1 MLRGLLF
8 LLCGTLVGSS
18 VLGQAN
24 WQSVIDDWVDDDYLV
39 HSSVGV
45 AIADAQSG
53 RLLAHHEGGRSL
65 IPASNLK
72 LLTTATALQILGPE
86 YRFETQIAYD
96 GYIDVEGILN
106 GNIYIIGNGDPTLG
120 SPEMEGV
127 ARWSQ
132 VLQQFRLAVQQA
144 GIRQVTGRV
153 IADDLAFSSAA
164 NGSHWQWLDMGN
176 YYGCG
181 AFGINAHENLYYLR
195 FRQRAQLGASPT
207 VARVEPNVRGLQ
219 FVNEVTSAARGSGD
233 NAYIYG
239 APYTYQRYLRGT
251 IPVGSGLFTIKGSIP
266 DPPLFAAQQLQ
277 ETLEEVGVICQRP
290 PASLGR
296 LEMEGPAAGAR
307 TVLHVH
313 RSPSLAAI
321 VKRTNMRSVNLY
333 AEVLL
338 RAVGLAQKGDGSAQA
353 GLEATYEYWQSRNVP
368 TAGVQLYDGAG
379 MAPRNVLP
387 PAFVTRLLSVMYQDE
402 GQGAAFWESLPVAGR
417 SGSLRNGL
425 RGTAAEGRLRAKSG
439 SLEQVR
445 AYSGYVTRRDGQ
457 VLAFSIMLN
466 NYEAGGAP
474 ARRKLYA
481 LMARLAE

>member
-1 MLRGLLF
+1 MVRLLI
-8 LLCGTLVGSS
+8 LLVAFALVGKSA
-18 VLGQAN
+18 LGQPD
-24 WQSVIDDWVDDDYLV
+24 WQAVVDEWADDDYFT

-45 AIADAQSG
+45 AIADAATG
-53 RLLAHHEGGRSL
+53 RLLAHEQGGKSL

-72 LLTTATALQILGPE
+72 LLTTATALAVLGAD

-96 GYIDVEGILN
+96 GYVDAQGVLN
-106 GNIYIIGNGDPTLG
+106 GNIYIIGSGDPTLG

-127 ARWSQ
+127 ASWTQ
-132 VLQQFRLAVQQA
+132 VLEQFRLAVQQA

-181 AFGINAHENLYYLR
+181 AFGINVHDNLYYLR
-195 FRQRAQLGASPT
+195 FRQQSRLGATPP
-207 VARVEPNVRGLQ
+207 VARVEPPVPGLQ
-219 FVNEVTSAARGSGD
+219 FANEVTSAARGSGD

-251 IPVGSGLFTIKGSIP
+251 IPVGSGLFTIKGAIP

-277 ETLEEVGVICQRP
+277 MALEAVGIVCQRP
-290 PASLGR
+290 PASLR
-296 LEMEGPAAGAR
+296 HLEEEPQERSM
-307 TVLHVH
+307 LYVH
-313 RSPSLAAI
+313 RSPTLAAI
-321 VKRTNMRSVNLY
+321 AERTNMRSVNLY
-333 AEVLL
+333 AEALL
-338 RAVGLAQKGDGSAQA
+338 RAIGLAQKGEGSAAA
-353 GLEATYEYWQSRNVP
+353 GLDATYAYWQDRGVP
-368 TAGVQLYDGAG
+368 TAGVQLYGGSG

-387 PAFVTRLLSVMYQDE
+387 PAFMTRLLSVMYQNE
-402 GQGAAFWESLPVAGR
+402 GLRPAFWESLPVAGR
-417 SGSLRNGL
+417 SGSLKNSL

-445 AYSGYVTRRDGQ
+445 AYSGYVSRRDGQ

-466 NYEAGGAP
+466 NYEGNGAG
-474 ARRKLYA
+474 ARRKLFA
-481 LMARLAE
+481 LMTRLAE